1 MFSLFSR
8 KPEAT
13 YKVMTFRGAANGW
26 QTRAAGLDRT
36 AAARFLVLLN
46 RIDNTRIHHV
56 VSA

>member
-1 MFSLFSR
+1 MFSFFSR
-8 KPEAT
+8 KPQAT

-46 RIDNTRIHHV
+46 RIQPQLIHKFG
-56 VSA
+56 